1 MTCRASRW
9 RAVQSFT
16 CAVAVLC
23 LVALLI
29 RTRVRAQGETMNTT
43 ALRTAYDG
51 LLAVAEA
58 IGATPLTADVR
69 SAVDWTLSHVAL
81 SDRLLAAA
89 ARDVLSGR
97 PVTVDNRDAM
107 DEAAIA
113 SLTGS
118 TTHAERVDLVR
129 RHAAGLRALV
139 EAMPDEAAATPVRIR
154 LVGRDGRAHPDQ
166 RITWSELIRLRAEE
180 HVPGHAARLRALAA
194 GGVGQ
199 ERSGS

>member
-1 MTCRASRW
+1 MAVLIPAPRTAGVGHGLAFLGGLTAVDQAAPADRRAGVLSGFYMIVYLEAGALVIGVGLLTTMTGLLA
-9 RAVQSFT
+9 AVQSVT

-58 IGATPLTADVR
+58 IGAAPLTADVR

-97 PVTVDNRDAM
+97 PAPWSRRCPTRPRPRPY
-107 DEAAIA
+107 
-113 SLTGS
+113 GS
-118 TTHAERVDLVR
+118 AWWVAT
-129 RHAAGLRALV
+129 AGR
-139 EAMPDEAAATPVRIR
+139 TR
-154 LVGRDGRAHPDQ
+154 
-166 RITWSELIRLRAEE
+166 T
-180 HVPGHAARLRALAA
+180 
-194 GGVGQ
+194 
-199 ERSGS
+199 SGSRGAS